1 MVAGNLRDQRAPRDA
16 PLGLRTARRRRDR
29 AAVHRPGRGL
39 DARDHPRPP
48 PQHRARPR
56 RPGLL
61 RAQAQFPRVH
71 RAHRRRGRG
80 QVAPVRA
87 PAPGRPGARGQGGGP
102 GRGQAGAQRQQRVV
116 GARRPCRDRR
126 HRGSRRHAGRQRL
139 QGAERRQWR
148 LDQLLQEVRAR
159 YRDQVPRARGAA
171 DQQPPRLQAVR
182 RGARR
187 PPPRDAHA
195 VQVCA
200 HARPGPGRLR
210 PEGARQ
216 GVRGVRE
223 RAVRAGALR
232 DGPPLPGG
240 ARRRALRPLPRA
252 QGAVRGA
259 RPALRRQAGVRGG
272 VRLHHAGRGLRRVLA
287 GGQVRREGGPDRYR
301 AVQRDENG
309 RGHRGPAV
317 EEPQEPRVLPQAA
330 LQRRAR
336 LPAAY
341 GGGPLQV
348 QAVVRLCA
356 RGGRVAS

>member
-1 MVAGNLRDQRAPRDA
+1 MEQGPVRLQGVRQRPRRAAGPQPPLRAPLRRARRLRLQAPRREGVARRLCRRLHDAPPPAPAALCARADARPRYRRAHGHRARATRVGRRGAQLADPGAGRARGAAPLGRALPGRVGPRQAPVRMVAGNLRDQRAPRDA

-102 GRGQAGAQRQQRVV
+102 GHGQAGAQRQQRVV

-171 DQQPPRLQAVR
+171 DQ
-182 RGARR
+182 
-187 PPPRDAHA
+187 
-195 VQVCA
+195 
-200 HARPGPGRLR
+200 
-210 PEGARQ
+210 
-216 GVRGVRE
+216 
-223 RAVRAGALR
+223 
-232 DGPPLPGG
+232 
-240 ARRRALRPLPRA
+240 
-252 QGAVRGA
+252 
-259 RPALRRQAGVRGG
+259 
-272 VRLHHAGRGLRRVLA
+272 
-287 GGQVRREGGPDRYR
+287 
-301 AVQRDENG
+301 
-309 RGHRGPAV
+309 
-317 EEPQEPRVLPQAA
+317 
-330 LQRRAR
+330 
-336 LPAAY
+336 
-341 GGGPLQV
+341 
-348 QAVVRLCA
+348 
-356 RGGRVAS
+356 